1 MNKRATTI
9 ILLMV
14 VVTSCIK
21 TIAHDDDYVDNRA
34 FHNQKVGE
42 SAADLLL
49 DDVYRSLAIE
59 IQYMPGYAPD
69 AEAVSNLRG
78 FLYEHLQKPGGISV
92 TTKEIAAP
100 ADTVLTLEEVVAI
113 ERANRTSFAAGDRLT
128 LYVLYANGY
137 YTDPNILGWAYR
149 NTSAV
154 LFAKKIHEHSD
165 RRGKPD
171 RTKLETTI
179 LLHEIGHLLG
189 LVNVGTPLQSPHKD
203 DRHGKHCKNPRCLM
217 YHKVDIRYIPSLL
230 MKRDIPRLDD
240 DCLRDLKHLRRN
252 EPAHHVVTPAPSS
265 PTLVNPRA
273 DDTLRLLPATP
284 AAMPAPDTTEQGAG
298 TPNG

>member
-1 MNKRATTI
+1 MKRRAAVI

-49 DDVYRSLAIE
+49 DDVYRSLTIE
-59 IQYMPGYAPD
+59 IQYMPGYEPD
-69 AEAVSNLRG
+69 AEAVANLRG
-78 FLYEHLQKPGGISV
+78 FLYEHVQKPGGIRV
-92 TTKEIAAP
+92 TTKEIDAP
-100 ADTVLTLEEVVAI
+100 ANTVLSLDEVVAI
-113 ERANRTSFAAGDRLT
+113 ERANRTAFAAGDRLT
-128 LYVLYANGY
+128 LYILYSNGQ

-154 LFAKKIHEHSD
+154 LFAKKIHEHSN

-179 LLHEIGHLLG
+179 LLHELGHLLG

-203 DRHGKHCKNPRCLM
+203 DNHGKHCKNTKCLM
-217 YHKVDIRYIPSLL
+217 YHKVDTRYIPSLL

-252 EPAHHVVTPAPSS
+252 EPVHTVVTQPTTAPDQ
-265 PTLVNPRA
+265 VNPRA
-273 DDTLRLLPATP
+273 DDTLRLQPVTPTATP
-284 AAMPAPDTTEQGAG
+284 AKDSTQS
-298 TPNG
+298 TPL